1 MTVLEIT
8 SYGRNTLRRLRQEAR
23 IVDRTLLPELA
34 PAYERDPF
42 APTPTLVTGDLPN
55 ITLDDL
61 VGISPLPAAAALHA
75 LQDVVAILEAMHD
88 GGLVHADLRPATV
101 FILPDGRAALAR
113 SDGAKP
119 VPAKDRGRGRRA
131 DAHSFAVLAFELLT
145 GVHPLAPTDAASMA
159 GSHVL
164 LPGPAATAIKRALS
178 ISEKRRP
185 LPHALM
191 AALDAI
197 PAEDW
202 PSNGLHRPA
211 PLRKVEQSAVITH
224 TITPRKRPDPSPLAP
239 IELAPME
246 LAPVEVR
253 ILPPPVRRS
262 RFRRLLGPVVL
273 LLGLT
278 TVFTGGA
285 AGTSLLFAP
294 TPSSGDPSAEPPHV
308 RRISLSVTPPQA
320 LCPYAALHITATIVA
335 DGGPGELE
343 LRWRLPD
350 GSSTADSQSLAFDGG
365 RRVLRAA
372 IDLTLTGHEQLIG
385 EVIAVVGPAG
395 VRASAPIRYL
405 CRSAVEKDR
414 GKDRARST

>member
-1 MTVLEIT
+1 MV
-8 SYGRNTLRRLRQEAR
+8 S
-23 IVDRTLLPELA
+23 
-34 PAYERDPF
+34 
-42 APTPTLVTGDLPN
+42 
-55 ITLDDL
+55 
-61 VGISPLPAAAALHA
+61 S
-75 LQDVVAILEAMHD
+75 
-88 GGLVHADLRPATV
+88 
-101 FILPDGRAALAR
+101 
-113 SDGAKP
+113 
-119 VPAKDRGRGRRA
+119 
-131 DAHSFAVLAFELLT
+131 
-145 GVHPLAPTDAASMA
+145 HP
-159 GSHVL
+159 L

-178 ISEKRRP
+178 ISERRRP

-211 PLRKVEQSAVITH
+211 PLPKVERSAVITH
-224 TITPRKRPDPSPLAP
+224 TITPLKRPDPRVSRRQPAP
-239 IELAPME
+239 IEPAPME

-253 ILPPPVRRS
+253 ILPPPVKRS
-262 RFRRLLGPVVL
+262 RVRRFVGPFVL

-294 TPSSGDPSAEPPHV
+294 APSSGDPSAEPPHV

-343 LRWRLPD
+343 LQWRLPD
-350 GSSTADSQSLAFDGG
+350 GSTADSQSLAFDGG

-385 EVIAVVGPAG
+385 KVVAVVGPAG
-395 VRASAPIRYL
+395 ARASAPIRYL
-405 CRSAVEKDR
+405 CRSAVEKDK
-414 GKDRARST
+414 GKDRSSSI